1 MTVQEL
7 AIALTRQLNLTDVLW
22 RKVRALAEEGNYNK
36 SILEM

>member
-7 AIALTRQLNLTDVLW
+7 AIVLGQQLDLKDVLW

-36 SILEM
+36 TVLEI